1 MLCPRCLANS
11 KEVELQNA
19 VLENIELDVCNSC
32 GGIWFDK
39 QELASAVSLDKQ
51 TVDNFYN
58 KLSNLKSTNSE
69 SNNEG
74 NSVEKTLNKDVILK
88 CPKCNIE
95 MSKYR
100 YMYTSNIYIDSCD
113 KCEGIWLDN
122 KELLNIINYI
132 EEASKVDPEKEAAIL
147 AKIQQIKKEYE
158 LKEKEFVDSLVKM
171 DDKARNPIIKGLGEV
186 LQAIYSFL
194 YKRGL

>member
-1 MLCPRCLANS
+1 MFCPRCLTNS
-11 KEVELQNA
+11 KEVLLQNM
-19 VLENIELDVCNSC
+19 VLEGIELDVCNSC

-51 TVDNFYN
+51 TVDSFYN
-58 KLSNLKSTNSE
+58 KLNALKVQDETSETVSNDQNFT
-69 SNNEG
+69 
-74 NSVEKTLNKDVILK
+74 KDLILK

-95 MSKYR
+95 MSKYK

-113 KCEGIWLDN
+113 RCEGIWLDN
-122 KELLNIINYI
+122 NELLNIINYL
-132 EEASKVDPEKEAAIL
+132 EEASKVDPEKEAAVL
-147 AKIQQIKKEYE
+147 AKVQQIKKEYE
-158 LKEKEFVDSLVKM
+158 LREKEFVDSLVKL
-171 DDKARNPIIKGLGEV
+171 DDKARNPITKGLGEV